1 MKTKIILPIF
11 FLMAL
16 SLSMFASA
24 LDNCSDSD
32 DGTNYFTK
40 GLVIPRAGDEQVWD
54 SCKNSKVLYEGTCD
68 EQGGKVYE
76 YECPGTC
83 EDGACVCSDSDDGKD
98 YFTKGLIISRAGD
111 EQVWDS
117 CKTDYILYEGT
128 CDEQGGAV
136 YEYQCPNGC
145 LEGVCKQEE
154 PNTCSDSD
162 DGKDYSTKG
171 YTEGVHA
178 GNEFVWKDECDS
190 SNLDKIIERFCDD
203 ENRPHD
209 QYYTCPRGCLDGACL
224 STCSDSDDGKDYFS
238 KGIVV
243 TSDETFTDT
252 CDGKILTEGTCDEQG
267 GKVYEYECPGTCEDG
282 ACVCSDSDDGKD
294 YFTKGLVIPRAG
306 DEQVWDSC
314 KTDYILL
321 EGTCDEQGGA
331 VYEHECLNGC
341 SEGACQKF
349 EPSGET
355 GPVDL
360 PKNISE
366 EEIVMLCN
374 GCGLDGKCYPFNY
387 RKDKNYCSIDK
398 EFIPQLKSESS
409 CENNFECGSNIC
421 IDDICVKEGLFKRF
435 LNWFRRLFG

>member
-98 YFTKGLIISRAGD
+98 YFTKGLIIS
-111 EQVWDS
+111 
-117 CKTDYILYEGT
+117 
-128 CDEQGGAV
+128 
-136 YEYQCPNGC
+136 
-145 LEGVCKQEE
+145 
-154 PNTCSDSD
+154 
-162 DGKDYSTKG
+162 
-171 YTEGVHA
+171 
-178 GNEFVWKDECDS
+178 
-190 SNLDKIIERFCDD
+190 
-203 ENRPHD
+203 
-209 QYYTCPRGCLDGACL
+209 
-224 STCSDSDDGKDYFS
+224 
-238 KGIVV
+238 
-243 TSDETFTDT
+243 
-252 CDGKILTEGTCDEQG
+252 
-267 GKVYEYECPGTCEDG
+267 
-282 ACVCSDSDDGKD
+282 
-294 YFTKGLVIPRAG
+294 RAG